1 MVSDLLLF
9 PHCDLH
15 LVRQNAP
22 AQLKLSLFNRF
33 DNPADPKRFT
43 IQPTPLADCEFE
55 FFAPHSEV
63 GHRFDNLPVV
73 NKATGIVTAPAP
85 GVFLFQIRF
94 GRFYQVARLQV
105 HERIVSWWFGNDSIT
120 TARDPDPTVAHA
132 QPSIYAKFSED
143 PTGTD
148 LIGDI
153 TGHGYVPLTSSDTS
167 KVVISPTGRL
177 RGIIETVEP
186 LRPDDPNDPNRLPRV
201 SGTLLG
207 RTRSLPVRVVD
218 YAKSRPALVPIQAP
232 SADQADDQHNI
243 VFLAE
248 GFQQGDDP
256 LFDLLVRE
264 TTSELF
270 DKPRHQPY
278 AMLEGSFNVFSHFL
292 PSRDQSLT
300 TGFRVTDTVTGAGAA
315 GLPIPYEG
323 RIEPDINV
331 YTLRELITRVG
342 LPKHNEDRDRDRLPG
357 IWAEQNLTNFEV
369 AKVTPKVVDAWKE
382 HRSVGIL
389 HARDTVFGL
398 QLGRRLADRL
408 SGGSDPVPK
417 PAQDAAG
424 PELTAFIAR
433 LYEFYRFVSARIL
446 SLDPRRHPPERF
458 ADSSTS
464 PGNSVIAYLGGLRYL
479 FPPNQPIGQ
488 TWVPDDTRFKPSRG
502 LIVLIVNDNMLGGT
516 NINAGTLTAV
526 TVNNAGSLPAGYADP
541 ANPEEMRRTPPPT
554 AADTDRIVNVTAHE
568 LGHSFNLGDE
578 YEEIDG
584 DNTADKADVDV
595 ADDNLTR
602 FEFLRLEQGPS
613 RKINMARVKWL
624 GLPRMRQS
632 ERLLA
637 PSVPAPGGIGIRV
650 RINPRHMAHWV
661 AAARAGAEVHLR
673 NRSVDK
679 RGVQLP
685 LNDDPAQYLTG
696 LSIAFFDEQLGTI
709 DLSGPAVV
717 QPPPVFVTGST
728 VFMPLKNTSGQ
739 SVPVVEKKIRDFLD
753 ETNLP
758 LNKNLDRI
766 HRNTNADVP
775 LPINGFTEPAR
786 PERLIG
792 IYEGARRFAGGY
804 YRPAGTCKMRNSAGA
819 DFHGEFCFVCKW
831 LIVNRVDPG
840 YHSILSAMFYPEAEQ
855 NG

>member
-1 MVSDLLLF
+1 M
-9 PHCDLH
+9 
-15 LVRQNAP
+15 
-22 AQLKLSLFNRF
+22 
-33 DNPADPKRFT
+33 
-43 IQPTPLADCEFE
+43 
-55 FFAPHSEV
+55 
-63 GHRFDNLPVV
+63 
-73 NKATGIVTAPAP
+73 
-85 GVFLFQIRF
+85 
-94 GRFYQVARLQV
+94 
-105 HERIVSWWFGNDSIT
+105 
-120 TARDPDPTVAHA
+120 
-132 QPSIYAKFSED
+132 
-143 PTGTD
+143 
-148 LIGDI
+148 
-153 TGHGYVPLTSSDTS
+153 
-167 KVVISPTGRL
+167 
-177 RGIIETVEP
+177 
-186 LRPDDPNDPNRLPRV
+186 
-201 SGTLLG
+201 
-207 RTRSLPVRVVD
+207 
-218 YAKSRPALVPIQAP
+218 
-232 SADQADDQHNI
+232 
-243 VFLAE
+243 
-248 GFQQGDDP
+248 
-256 LFDLLVRE
+256 
-264 TTSELF
+264 
-270 DKPRHQPY
+270 
-278 AMLEGSFNVFSHFL
+278 
-292 PSRDQSLT
+292 
-300 TGFRVTDTVTGAGAA
+300 
-315 GLPIPYEG
+315 
-323 RIEPDINV
+323 
-331 YTLRELITRVG
+331 
-342 LPKHNEDRDRDRLPG
+342 
-357 IWAEQNLTNFEV
+357 
-369 AKVTPKVVDAWKE
+369 
-382 HRSVGIL
+382 
-389 HARDTVFGL
+389 
-398 QLGRRLADRL
+398 
-408 SGGSDPVPK
+408 
-417 PAQDAAG
+417 
-424 PELTAFIAR
+424 
-433 LYEFYRFVSARIL
+433 
-446 SLDPRRHPPERF
+446 
-458 ADSSTS
+458 
-464 PGNSVIAYLGGLRYL
+464 
-479 FPPNQPIGQ
+479 
-488 TWVPDDTRFKPSRG
+488 PDDTRFKPSRG